1 MGKAGSLVILSF
13 FIVSLLSSSGF
24 AAIPDNVPFSDET
37 QYVQE
42 VVEQRKWE
50 YLGEA
55 WQELLLKNKFIGRA
69 NEVFTKMNTLFVVL
83 FARDYSFS
91 FEMLFVFLLWLF
103 TLLSISQYNFF
114 YVFNFSDYSSSPNKT
129 LNFVITLLL
138 TSLLAHIQIFNYVS
152 KAMFK
157 FMFYKSS
164 PWWSLITFIFLMVL
178 LAVYLYINRLFG
190 KMFGKSKEKTER
202 EKLERRVSNQ
212 EAFNQTLTTQAGT
225 YRIS

>member
-1 MGKAGSLVILSF
+1 MKKAGSLIILSL
-13 FIVSLLSSSGF
+13 IVGSLLSSLSF
-24 AAIPDNVPFSDET
+24 AAIPDNLPFSNET

-42 VVEQRKWE
+42 IVEQRKWE

-69 NEVFTKMNTLFVVL
+69 NEVFTKMNPLFVVL

-103 TLLSISQYNFF
+103 TLLSLIQYRFLPR
-114 YVFNFSDYSSSPNKT
+114 VIEKSSNLPNYLLMITVTT
-129 LNFVITLLL
+129 LI
-138 TSLLAHIQIFNYVS
+138 AHIQIFNYVS

-178 LAVYLYINRLFG
+178 LVVYLYINRIFG
-190 KMFGKSKEKTER
+190 KMFGKSKDDSDKEKTEQKV
-202 EKLERRVSNQ
+202 E
-212 EAFNQTLTTQAGT
+212 TQGKFIQGMKEGAK
-225 YRIS
+225 